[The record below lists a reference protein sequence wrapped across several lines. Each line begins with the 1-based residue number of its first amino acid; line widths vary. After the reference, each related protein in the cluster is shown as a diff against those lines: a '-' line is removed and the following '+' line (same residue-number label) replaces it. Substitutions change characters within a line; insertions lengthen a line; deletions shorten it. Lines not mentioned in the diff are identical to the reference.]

1 MKTLLKLEEVAQ
13 FLLSIVLFS
22 QLPFAWWWFPA
33 LILVPD
39 LSMVGYLINPKIGA
53 YAYNLA
59 HHKAVAIAIG
69 ATGFLLANPV
79 LMLTGVMLFG
89 HSAMD
94 RMMGYGLKFEDSFSH
109 TSLGMVG
116 KAAKPDQP
124 QSSAGDT
131 LRESNLSIF

>member
-39 LSMVGYLINPKIGA
+39 LGMLGYLINPKIGA
-53 YAYNLA
+53 YAYNLV

-69 ATGFLLANPV
+69 AAGFLLGSPV
-79 LMLTGVMLFG
+79 LLLTGVILFG

-94 RMMGYGLKFEDSFSH
+94 RMMGYGLKYEDSFNH
-109 TSLGMVG
+109 TSLGMTG
-116 KAAKPDQP
+116 KAAKPAGP
-124 QSSAGDT
+124 KPSAGDT
-131 LRESNLSIF
+131 HRVSNLSTF

>member
-13 FLLSIVLFS
+13 FLLSIVVFS

-39 LSMVGYLINPKIGA
+39 LGMLGYLINPKMGA
-53 YAYNLA
+53 YAYNLV
-59 HHKAVAIAIG
+59 HHKAVAIALA

-79 LMLTGVMLFG
+79 LLLTGVILFG

-94 RMMGYGLKFEDSFSH
+94 RMMGYGLKYEDSFSH
-109 TSLGMVG
+109 TSLGLIG
-116 KAAKPDQP
+116 KMAKPAATKP
-124 QSSAGDT
+124 SAGDT
-131 LRESNLSIF
+131 RRESNLSIF